1 MGGVQITSHIPLNT
15 KLFLDI
21 FGVNISKSM
30 PPPVLTKSS
39 TVRLGLVL
47 PFSLVTEHFI
57 VLILERTA
65 KIDNQHRSYVL
76 RFLVFFFFTLPY
88 VIVLINYSSIYF
100 SFCEQMS

>member
-1 MGGVQITSHIPLNT
+1 
-15 KLFLDI
+15 
-21 FGVNISKSM
+21 M

-39 TVRLGLVL
+39 TVRLGQVL

-65 KIDNQHRSYVL
+65 KIDNQHRSYVP
-76 RFLVFFFFTLPY
+76 RFLFFFFPLPY

>member
-1 MGGVQITSHIPLNT
+1 
-15 KLFLDI
+15 
-21 FGVNISKSM
+21 M

-39 TVRLGLVL
+39 AVRLGQVL
-47 PFSLVTEHFI
+47 PFSPMTEHFM

-65 KIDNQHRSYVL
+65 KIDNQHRSYVP
-76 RFLVFFFFTLPY
+76 RFLVFFFTLLY